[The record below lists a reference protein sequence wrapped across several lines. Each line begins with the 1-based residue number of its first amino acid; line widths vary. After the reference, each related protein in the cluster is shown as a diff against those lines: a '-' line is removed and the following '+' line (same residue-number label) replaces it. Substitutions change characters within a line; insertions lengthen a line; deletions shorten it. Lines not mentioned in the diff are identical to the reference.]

1 MIYRKGC
8 HNIMDKIIEEAV
20 RERNYEFAET
30 LLKMKKLTKEEI
42 ARAAE
47 ITVKEVEELEKENV
61 VAE

>member
-1 MIYRKGC
+1 
-8 HNIMDKIIEEAV
+8 MDKIIEEAV